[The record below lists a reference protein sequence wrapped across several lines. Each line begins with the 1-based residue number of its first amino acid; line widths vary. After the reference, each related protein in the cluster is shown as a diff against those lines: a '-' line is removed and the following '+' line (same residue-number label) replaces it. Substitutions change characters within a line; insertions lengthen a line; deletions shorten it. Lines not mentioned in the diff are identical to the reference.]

1 MYIYTRAYFMFYYA
15 ITNLWINVHS
25 YKYIC
30 KPMSSGPE
38 QHCSRIFIY
47 LHLDGQRDPGT
58 KKSTIFDFFSSSILR
73 YYYYLFWLP
82 QIEKKMPMVQLSNSR
97 ISFFQKVFSLK
108 TTWSVALLIN
118 GPPIFPA
125 HPIPFICAIH
135 CIICIVFVGNGLKL
149 EKKSDL
155 NTYQKKFVL
164 LVFISKHFLN
174 CTLIYN
180 LASAFSPL
188 RPFESFNTHYL
199 F

>member
-1 MYIYTRAYFMFYYA
+1 MFYYA

-47 LHLDGQRDPGT
+47 LRLDGQRDPGT

-82 QIEKKMPMVQLSNSR
+82 QFEKKMPMV
-97 ISFFQKVFSLK
+97 ISFFQKIFSLK
-108 TTWSVALLIN
+108 TNFWSVALLIN

-125 HPIPFICAIH
+125 HTQFH
-135 CIICIVFVGNGLKL
+135 LFVQCIASYVLWFLVSDNGLKL
-149 EKKSDL
+149 E
-155 NTYQKKFVL
+155 NTV
-164 LVFISKHFLN
+164 
-174 CTLIYN
+174 
-180 LASAFSPL
+180 
-188 RPFESFNTHYL
+188 
-199 F
+199 

>member
-58 KKSTIFDFFSSSILR
+58 KKSTNFDFFSSILR

-82 QIEKKMPMVQLSNSR
+82 QFEKKMPMVQLSNSR
-97 ISFFQKVFSLK
+97 ISFFQKIFSLK
-108 TTWSVALLIN
+108 TNFWSVALLMN

-125 HPIPFICAIH
+125 HPIPFICAMH
-135 CIICIVFVGNGLKL
+135 CIICIVFVG
-149 EKKSDL
+149 
-155 NTYQKKFVL
+155 T
-164 LVFISKHFLN
+164 
-174 CTLIYN
+174 
-180 LASAFSPL
+180 
-188 RPFESFNTHYL
+188 
-199 F
+199 